1 MKSWSRLQSW
11 LRALLRRSRM
21 EREMETELRFHIEA
35 FAEDLAR
42 SGVRREE
49 ALRRARIEFG
59 GFESAKEECR
69 EARGVRLIDS
79 LLQDWRFGLRMLGK
93 TPGFTGVATLTLAL
107 GIGANTA
114 VFRIVNSVLLK
125 PLNYP
130 KAEELVAL
138 HQVAPGAAGLAD
150 FENGLLL
157 SPSMYFTYA
166 EQNHAFQ
173 SLGVWVMGTA
183 NVTGLAEPEQVRAV
197 EISDG
202 VLQTLGVPPEIGR
215 WLSPADQIPG
225 GPERVMLSYGYWQR
239 RFGGDRSAV
248 GRSLTAD
255 SRPREIVGVM
265 PEGFRLVDAEF
276 DVVMPLAFERG
287 KLILAG
293 FGYQGIARL
302 KPSVTLAEADADLA
316 RMLPIWMDSWSNG
329 PHTDPHV
336 YKTWKITPKIRP
348 LKREVL
354 GNTSDFLWVVMG
366 TIGVVMLVA
375 CANVANLLLVKGEAR
390 QRELAVRAALGAGR
404 GRIVRGLLIE
414 SLMLGLLGGT
424 LGVAFANG
432 GVRLLL
438 AVGPANFPRLS
449 EISLDTRAFG
459 FGVLLSLLSGLLFGL
474 IPALKY
480 SGSRAS
486 LALGSAGRSM
496 SVSRERHRALSVL
509 SVGQLAMALVLL
521 VSAGLMIRTFQALRR
536 IEPGFTDGEHLQA
549 LRISIPDS
557 LVKGPERVTR
567 IQNEIVDNLAAIPGV
582 RSAGF
587 ISKMPMEGFDAPW
600 DAIYARDKV
609 YSDDVIPPLRLFK
622 HVSPDFFR
630 TAGTRIVAG
639 RGLTW
644 TEVYGLRPVVM
655 VSENLAREM
664 WGTPSAAIGK
674 QLREFPSMP
683 WHEVIGV
690 IEDVRE
696 NGVQDK
702 APETVYWPS
711 LMSDLYGPG
720 NLNAVRTVTFV
731 LRSERAGSRRFLN
744 EVHQAVWSVNSTLPL
759 ASVRTMQ
766 EVFDKSVTRT
776 SFTLVMLGIAGALAL
791 VLGMIGI
798 YGVISYTVSQ
808 RRREFGI
815 RLALGAHPGQ
825 VLNMVLRHGVKM
837 ALVGVVIGLGGAFA
851 LTRLMTSL
859 LFGVAASDPATFVA
873 VALLLVLVALLA
885 CYWPARRAMKVDPMV
900 ALRYE

>member
-1 MKSWSRLQSW
+1 
-11 LRALLRRSRM
+11 
-21 EREMETELRFHIEA
+21 
-35 FAEDLAR
+35 
-42 SGVRREE
+42 
-49 ALRRARIEFG
+49 
-59 GFESAKEECR
+59 
-69 EARGVRLIDS
+69 
-79 LLQDWRFGLRMLGK
+79 
-93 TPGFTGVATLTLAL
+93 
-107 GIGANTA
+107 
-114 VFRIVNSVLLK
+114 
-125 PLNYP
+125 
-130 KAEELVAL
+130 
-138 HQVAPGAAGLAD
+138 
-150 FENGLLL
+150 
-157 SPSMYFTYA
+157 
-166 EQNHAFQ
+166 
-173 SLGVWVMGTA
+173 
-183 NVTGLAEPEQVRAV
+183 
-197 EISDG
+197 
-202 VLQTLGVPPEIGR
+202 
-215 WLSPADQIPG
+215 
-225 GPERVMLSYGYWQR
+225 
-239 RFGGDRSAV
+239 
-248 GRSLTAD
+248 
-255 SRPREIVGVM
+255 
-265 PEGFRLVDAEF
+265 
-276 DVVMPLAFERG
+276 
-287 KLILAG
+287 
-293 FGYQGIARL
+293 
-302 KPSVTLAEADADLA
+302 
-316 RMLPIWMDSWSNG
+316 
-329 PHTDPHV
+329 
-336 YKTWKITPKIRP
+336 
-348 LKREVL
+348 
-354 GNTSDFLWVVMG
+354 
-366 TIGVVMLVA
+366 
-375 CANVANLLLVKGEAR
+375 
-390 QRELAVRAALGAGR
+390 
-404 GRIVRGLLIE
+404 
-414 SLMLGLLGGT
+414 
-424 LGVAFANG
+424 
-432 GVRLLL
+432 
-438 AVGPANFPRLS
+438 
-449 EISLDTRAFG
+449 
-459 FGVLLSLLSGLLFGL
+459 
-474 IPALKY
+474 
-480 SGSRAS
+480 
-486 LALGSAGRSM
+486 
-496 SVSRERHRALSVL
+496 
-509 SVGQLAMALVLL
+509 
-521 VSAGLMIRTFQALRR
+521 
-536 IEPGFTDGEHLQA
+536 
-549 LRISIPDS
+549 
-557 LVKGPERVTR
+557 
-567 IQNEIVDNLAAIPGV
+567 
-582 RSAGF
+582 
-587 ISKMPMEGFDAPW
+587 
-600 DAIYARDKV
+600 
-609 YSDDVIPPLRLFK
+609 
-622 HVSPDFFR
+622 VSPDFFR